1 MTLPAPDSPGMKG
14 AEYASNKG
22 CGPLVARIVGTNGGC
37 ITMERWNP
45 KAKTPQRRQFTI
57 DIWVLSSPTC
67 GWKKIGGGT

>member
-22 CGPLVARIVGTNGGC
+22 CGPLVARVINESCGVVY
-37 ITMERWNP
+37 MERWNP
-45 KAKTPQRRQFTI
+45 RTKYPVRTAFT
-57 DIWVLSSPTC
+57 LPTRFIEQS